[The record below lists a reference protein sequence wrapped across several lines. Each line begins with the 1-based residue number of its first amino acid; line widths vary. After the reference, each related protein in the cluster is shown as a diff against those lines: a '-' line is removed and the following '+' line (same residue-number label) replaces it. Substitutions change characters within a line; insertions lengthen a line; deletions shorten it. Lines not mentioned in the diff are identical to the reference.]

1 MGYDVRLT
9 TDKVEL
15 HAFLQRDPIW
25 AAYAIGDLEPAH
37 FSWCTWHIAE
47 DAAGRLAG
55 LALLY
60 RRLDPPVLLTVGEP
74 VALAAI
80 LQQMALPQRI
90 YISARQEHLPLLLAL
105 YDFSADRVRPMLR
118 MAVTAESFKPAST
131 LSGPEPALR
140 RLDSPDIPAIEALI
154 ALGGPFAPDAFSPAQ
169 VAEGVFYGI
178 ELASVGLAV
187 LPRTASPGCDASPLL
202 AVAGTHLVA
211 PAWGVA
217 AVGNVYVH
225 PAWRGRGY
233 GAQVSSA
240 VTSDL
245 LQRGHLVVLNVEQGN
260 LAAIKLYRQLGFRE
274 HCPFVEGI
282 AVTRN
287 T

>member
-178 ELASVGLAV
+178 ELASVGLPV
-187 LPRTASPGCDASPLL
+187 LDATPRPCWLWPARIWWRRPGALRPSATSTSTRPGALRPSATSTSTRPGAAAATAPRSAAPS
-202 AVAGTHLVA
+202 HLTCSN
-211 PAWGVA
+211 A
-217 AVGNVYVH
+217 AT
-225 PAWRGRGY
+225 W
-233 GAQVSSA
+233 SS
-240 VTSDL
+240 
-245 LQRGHLVVLNVEQGN
+245 
-260 LAAIKLYRQLGFRE
+260 
-274 HCPFVEGI
+274 
-282 AVTRN
+282 
-287 T
+287 